1 MSEEPAADEDETSA
15 NVSTEQAP
23 QPESNTGFAQVSAV
37 MEIKSSE
44 FPNRIADP
52 PLYIS
57 VWNQP
62 IVVEFFQDNCQTCAD
77 LVWQEIGEVTHD
89 VVIASYDCTENWTAG
104 QICGDMKIKHTPEL
118 VYIEPGKDA
127 R

>member
-1 MSEEPAADEDETSA
+1 
-15 NVSTEQAP
+15 
-23 QPESNTGFAQVSAV
+23 

-127 R
+127 RLGPRYNMLEGEFTIERFRTWLDSVKTAPASGT